1 MDSND
6 RERIS
11 EVKEELWRML
21 LDEEGL
27 KDAALLVMANK
38 QDLPNAMSVAEIA
51 EKLEIDKIK
60 DRKICKSDITSRN
73 LFDSLFVLLQIFKV
87 QVAEMEKVYMRD
99 SLGFKKV

>member
-60 DRKICKSDITSRN
+60 DRRIRKSDI
-73 LFDSLFVLLQIFKV
+73 
-87 QVAEMEKVYMRD
+87 
-99 SLGFKKV
+99 

>member
-21 LDEEGL
+21 LAEEQL

-60 DRKICKSDITSRN
+60 DRRIRKSDI
-73 LFDSLFVLLQIFKV
+73 
-87 QVAEMEKVYMRD
+87 
-99 SLGFKKV
+99 